1 MGVLAGAAV
10 RLAGFGL
17 GGGPVAQRVGGG
29 VLAHGLG
36 GRTDLPMDGVT
47 AIAGGGA
54 AVAASF
60 LALTVA
66 WTRPRLRP
74 DGGRPLSARAAR
86 FLDAPW
92 LTWTARWAALA
103 LTAAVVAV
111 AFAGPSSD
119 ARNLAPWALFVTFW
133 VGLVPVSVVC
143 GPVWRRVNPLRTVHA
158 VVCRVLRVDP
168 SGVRA
173 LPKRL
178 GWWPAAGWLL
188 GFVWLELVAPHRSD
202 PRLVGWLI
210 VGYAAVNTG
219 LGVWFGRDWFARGDG
234 FEAYSSLMARMCP
247 VGRRPDGALVWRTP
261 LTGLVGGGGEAGL
274 AATACVLIGSTGFD
288 GVTRTTYWRD
298 NVDPSDIPAGTAGLL
313 LSVAVVAALYRAAMG
328 WGARLSGQDPR
339 EWPGRFAGSLLPIA
353 LGYTVAHYFSFFLL
367 EGQTTVILASDP
379 LGRGWN
385 LLGSTGHVVDY
396 GLLTP
401 SIIAL
406 VQVNAIVLG
415 HMAGTAAAHDLA
427 LRTVPAERRL
437 AGQAPLAVVM
447 VCLTCAGLFA
457 LLSG

>member
-1 MGVLAGAAV
+1 MRVLADAV
-10 RLAGFGL
+10 I
-17 GGGPVAQRVGGG
+17 GGPGPVPGGVFAFGPGGG

-54 AVAASF
+54 AVAVSF

-74 DGGRPLSARAAR
+74 DAGRPLPARLAR
-86 FLDAPW
+86 LLDAPW
-92 LTWTARWAALA
+92 LTRAGRWAALVA
-103 LTAAVVAV
+103 ASAVVAV
-111 AFAGPSSD
+111 AFLGPSSD

-143 GPVWRRVNPLRTVHA
+143 GPVWRRVNPLRAAHA
-158 VVCRVLRVDP
+158 AVCRVSGVDP

-173 LPKRL
+173 VPKRL
-178 GWWPAAGWLL
+178 GWWPAACWLL
-188 GFVWLELVAPHRSD
+188 GFVWLELVAPHHSD
-202 PRLVGWLI
+202 PRLVGWLL
-210 VGYAAVNTG
+210 VGYALVNTG
-219 LGVWFGRDWFARGDG
+219 LAVWFGRDWFTRGDG
-234 FEAYSSLMARMCP
+234 FEAYSSLLARMSP
-247 VGRRPDGALVWRTP
+247 VGRRPDGTLVWRTP
-261 LTGLVGGGGEAGL
+261 LTGLAGAGGEPGL

-298 NVDPSDIPAGTAGLL
+298 NVDPANVPAGTAGLL
-313 LSVAVVAALYRAAMG
+313 VSVGGVAALYLAAM
-328 WGARLSGQDPR
+328 WAGARASGQDAR

-353 LGYTVAHYFSFFLL
+353 LGYTVAHYFSFLVL
-367 EGQTTVILASDP
+367 EGQTTLILASDP
-379 LGRGWN
+379 LGRGWD
-385 LLGSTGHVVDY
+385 LLGSSGNAVDY
-396 GLLTP
+396 GVLTP
-401 SIIAL
+401 AVVAM

-415 HMAGTAAAHDLA
+415 HLAGTAAAHDLA
-427 LRTVPAERRL
+427 LRTVPAGRRL
-437 AGQAPLAVVM
+437 AGQAPLAAVM